1 MSMCMPC
8 EKRNVVLEELR
19 NVNLKESKALQRDDI
34 QIYRVTR
41 VVANLGKADLDFDAK
56 LPIHSL
62 MERTHRKKFRKQF

>member
-8 EKRNVVLEELR
+8 EQRNVVLEELR

-41 VVANLGKADLDFDAK
+41 VVAKLGWAK
-56 LPIHSL
+56 V
-62 MERTHRKKFRKQF
+62 FR

>member
-8 EKRNVVLEELR
+8 EQRNVVLEELR

-41 VVANLGKADLDFDAK
+41 VVANLGWADFDLDAK
-56 LPIHSL
+56 PPIHSV
-62 MERTHRKKFRKQF
+62 MERTTSKKV